1 MTNPNTYSSLIAKPI
16 LIIVLMFF
24 FSFTCFS
31 TVPPGTHGT
40 ENMLDDNI
48 MASFEDHGENY
59 KMEDKR
65 ETSKDNLTKGLYQSA
80 EVIEGG
86 RTTDNTRP
94 PNENNNNYY
103 ANNNAPKPED
113 APADSKLEVIPLQLL
128 YLLLITLVYTTF
140 GIHKSMSIL

>member
-1 MTNPNTYSSLIAKPI
+1 MHRNTISVPTRFSS
-16 LIIVLMFF
+16 
-24 FSFTCFS
+24 S

-59 KMEDKR
+59 KLEDKR
-65 ETSKDNLTKGLYQSA
+65 DTSKDNLTKGIYQSA

-86 RTTDNTRP
+86 RTTDNVRP

-103 ANNNAPKPED
+103 ANNNAPKQDD
-113 APADSKLEVIPLQLL
+113 APADSKLEVKLFSNNY
-128 YLLLITLVYTTF
+128 YL
-140 GIHKSMSIL
+140 

>member
-1 MTNPNTYSSLIAKPI
+1 MPTGKGLRVQNFLITFYCK
-16 LIIVLMFF
+16 MHDYFCH
-24 FSFTCFS
+24 SFIFDRKKVYNSHDIFLYYFS

-86 RTTDNTRP
+86 RTTDNIRP

-113 APADSKLEVIPLQLL
+113 APADSKLEVSIFQL
-128 YLLLITLVYTTF
+128 IF
-140 GIHKSMSIL
+140 IS